1 MIHIVSL
8 LPNINRDCILPTKQI
23 TPYKKSALSNWY
35 SQFQRCERGNII
47 DRLALALDCERNTSR
62 AYLSGARRIQ
72 GHQIRRVS
80 DFTNGAVTQEQLLT
94 ELENK

>member
-1 MIHIVSL
+1 MA
-8 LPNINRDCILPTKQI
+8 KQI
-23 TPYKKSALSNWY
+23 TRNTNHLKAWY
-35 SQFQRCERGNII
+35 STFPRKSRGEII
-47 DRLALALDCERNTSR
+47 DRLAQALDCERNTSR